1 MKKLF
6 LYVFLVLLWGN
17 VGLAKDFY
25 EIEKFKCKY
34 NKSAVGGYHDFGGTQ
49 EKKIYTS
56 GVHDIATWNI
66 KISNINHKER
76 TAYLILLDDVV
87 RNIHII
93 NPQKE
98 FGVGKFINFL
108 WLKNYGETTIITI
121 FGSKTKN
128 GNYFS
133 TESTHSTVIYPSAV
147 QYYGFCWEN

>member
-1 MKKLF
+1 MKKL
-6 LYVFLVLLWGN
+6 LGIVVLGLLWCN

-34 NKSAVGGYHDFGGTQ
+34 NKSAAGGYHDFGGTR
-49 EKKIYTS
+49 EKKIYTR
-56 GVHDIATWNI
+56 GVNDIATWNI

-98 FGVGKFINFL
+98 FG
-108 WLKNYGETTIITI
+108 NYH
-121 FGSKTKN
+121 SKLCTLLGNVMHEN
-128 GNYFS
+128 GLHAYKS
-133 TESTHSTVIYPSAV
+133 HSSILDPIRNIY
-147 QYYGFCWEN
+147 Q